1 MKGLIANLVSISQL
15 CDQGLKLNFT
25 KSECSVSNEKNDVLM
40 RGVRSKDNYYLWV
53 PQKTTYS
60 STCLMSKE
68 DDVKLWYQKLG
79 HLNLKGMKNIMS
91 EEAIKGLPM
100 LKIEEGKVCG
110 DCRIG
115 KQIKMSDPKFQNQTT
130 SNVLELLHMDLMG
143 PMQVESLGGKIYIY
157 GC

>member
-1 MKGLIANLVSISQL
+1 MKGLIANLISISQL

-68 DDVKLWYQKLG
+68 DDVKLW
-79 HLNLKGMKNIMS
+79 
-91 EEAIKGLPM
+91 
-100 LKIEEGKVCG
+100 
-110 DCRIG
+110 
-115 KQIKMSDPKFQNQTT
+115 
-130 SNVLELLHMDLMG
+130 
-143 PMQVESLGGKIYIY
+143 
-157 GC
+157 